1 MTDPVPWQQEGDHA
15 LVNIRAILP
24 ELRPSERRIA
34 ELFIADP
41 AAAAELSIHEV
52 ATRCSTS
59 TTSVIR
65 FCRTLGYQHF
75 RDLRMDVLREITR
88 ESIETA
94 GLPEVSGDIDQG
106 DTLADVVAKI
116 SLAETMSIADTAKTL
131 RIAELERAVE
141 VVSAAE
147 RVDIFGV
154 GASSFVG
161 EDLQQKLIR
170 IGRTALNWSS
180 THSAWT
186 SVATL
191 SGQTVAIAISHSGS
205 TYDTVEFLAMA
216 RSGGAA
222 TIAITN
228 HARSALASHAD
239 VVLTTA
245 ARETGFRSGA
255 LGSRIAQLMVVD
267 CLFIGVAQA
276 SYEQSMNAIR
286 RTYAATHRLSAPG
299 SFRQLDDV

>member
-1 MTDPVPWQQEGDHA
+1 
-15 LVNIRAILP
+15 
-24 ELRPSERRIA
+24 
-34 ELFIADP
+34 
-41 AAAAELSIHEV
+41 
-52 ATRCSTS
+52 
-59 TTSVIR
+59 
-65 FCRTLGYQHF
+65 
-75 RDLRMDVLREITR
+75 MDVLREFTR

-94 GLPEVSGDIDQG
+94 GLPEVSGDIDRA

-131 RIAELERAVE
+131 DLADLRRAVDA
-141 VVSAAE
+141 VSAAE

-154 GASSFVG
+154 GASSYVG

-170 IGRTALNWSS
+170 IGRAALNWSS

-186 SVATL
+186 SAATL
-191 SGQTVAIAISHSGS
+191 SSR
-205 TYDTVEFLAMA
+205 TVEFLAMA
-216 RSGGAA
+216 RSAGAA

-228 HARSALASHAD
+228 HARSPLVAHAD
-239 VVLTTA
+239 VVLRTA

-299 SFRQLDDV
+299 SFRQMDEA